1 MNLHFTRKKKQK
13 REKSFKQKI
22 ENGTPKNYGHSR
34 FHLSIALVVRWSE
47 VFLNEKS
54 LECYVTEKF
63 ISENGDQSSERTFYN
78 RLEHMEIHLQI
89 CMHFAGN
96 ESNSAKI
103 VEFIVYGRRRRR
115 QKTYGRKIM
124 RSILQKFLQKFII
137 NNVVSWANSWEWRV
151 EAETRMYEIAHR
163 ILLPIVGCSIHS
175 RASTFQKRSFA
186 ISLGKKQKYRYA
198 LRVNTCRPH
207 NDTLV
212 AIQMYQ
218 KWELCDFCS
227 AGTWVR
233 WCCVCVAYGMRYL
246 HSCPAAGT
254 HTNIF
259 HNYNISFF
267 TVSFRWLLLH
277 IHRSFWMRIIENPG
291 DTCSCSRSHLF
302 HTFFFGEL
310 SSCLFSAPPTKHN
323 RHSGC
328 TNNGRIHCRRVPN
341 PRPPKMLCVNL
352 NVSKVGCVWL

>member
-1 MNLHFTRKKKQK
+1 MNLHFTRKKNR
-13 REKSFKQKI
+13 REKSLSSRKSKMEHQKI
-22 ENGTPKNYGHSR
+22 TAIPDSTFQLHSLYGGAKYFWMKKVWNVTLLKNLFRRMVTSPANVR
-34 FHLSIALVVRWSE
+34 FITDSSTW
-47 VFLNEKS
+47 
-54 LECYVTEKF
+54 KF
-63 ISENGDQSSERTFYN
+63 ICKYA
-78 RLEHMEIHLQI
+78 
-89 CMHFAGN
+89 MHFAGN

-137 NNVVSWANSWEWRV
+137 NNVVSCANSWEWRV